1 MKIYKWV
8 PISTLDQ
15 VNRSYEACIK
25 VRNKNQYS
33 FA

>member
-15 VNRSYEACIK
+15 VNRSYKACIK

>member
-15 VNRSYEACIK
+15 VNRSYGAFIK
-25 VRNKNQYS
+25 VKNKNQY
-33 FA
+33 FIA